1 MLVAW
6 LPLLGPLLL
15 AGYQQQALAQ
25 AIRHQEGLPAFRF
38 DFATMRLGLISQI
51 LVALSGIV
59 ASLFALPLWS
69 LGHDPTSV
77 DLTATALV
85 QALAGPTHLTVTVL
99 SATIAS
105 LCLVRY
111 AASGSAR
118 SAMDPAMLWSFLRS
132 EPSLWIATSVTGF
145 VIVELP
151 LTVVWLAPLTRG
163 QELVTW
169 LAVQALVQPV
179 VTLVQAQ
186 LIAQAYQTTKQTL
199 AMRRARVVRVRW

>member
-1 MLVAW
+1 MLTAW
-6 LPLLGPLLL
+6 LPLLGPLFL

-25 AIRHQEGLPAFRF
+25 AIRHQEGVPAFRL
-38 DFATMRLGLISQI
+38 DLATMRLGLISHI

-59 ASLFALPLWS
+59 AGLLTLPLWS
-69 LGHDPTSV
+69 LGHEPTSV

-85 QALAGPTHLTVTVL
+85 QAFAGPTHLTVTVL
-99 SATIAS
+99 SATLAS

-118 SAMDPAMLWSFLRS
+118 AAMDPVMLWNFLRA
-132 EPSLWIATSVTGF
+132 EPSLWIATAVTGF

-151 LTVVWLAPLTRG
+151 LTVVWLAPLTQG
-163 QELVTW
+163 QEIVIW
-169 LAVQALVQPV
+169 LTVQALVQPV

-186 LIAQAYQTTKQTL
+186 LFAQAYQTTKQTL
-199 AMRRARVVRVRW
+199 AIRRARVVRVRW